1 LIHNGKLFYFSDQF
15 GTEILTVNF
24 SSVKSKTNLEF
35 TDLLDTIFYSLIIL
49 WVNYGFS
56 KFTDFA
62 VSSLKSKESIEIP
75 DKKI

>member
-1 LIHNGKLFYFSDQF
+1 MIHNGKLFYFSDQF

-24 SSVKSKTNLEF
+24 SSVKSKTDLEF

-62 VSSLKSKESIEIP
+62 FSSLKSKESIEIP

>member
-1 LIHNGKLFYFSDQF
+1 MIHNGKLFYFSDQF

-24 SSVKSKTNLEF
+24 SSVKSKTDLEF

-49 WVNYGFS
+49 GANYEFS

-62 VSSLKSKESIEIP
+62 FSSLKSKESIEIP